1 MKVVHL
7 CESFRV
13 RCEVHGG
20 GAANLQVLGA
30 MGIPGEYY
38 EKGLLHPH
46 VDFEAESPWLKTP
59 IDAIDERNRAAADGV
74 RHAVPVDDLDLVA
87 LDDIGAVFPETDCQH
102 WPST

>member
-1 MKVVHL
+1 MKIVHL

-30 MGIPGEYY
+30 MGIPGEFY

-46 VDFEAESPWLKTP
+46 VDHDAESPWLRTP
-59 IDAIDERNRAAADGV
+59 IDPIDEHGNVAIPQG
-74 RHAVPVDDLDLVA
+74 PGLGEDLNWDFIQDNMVS
-87 LDDIGAVFPETDCQH
+87 DWT
-102 WPST
+102 